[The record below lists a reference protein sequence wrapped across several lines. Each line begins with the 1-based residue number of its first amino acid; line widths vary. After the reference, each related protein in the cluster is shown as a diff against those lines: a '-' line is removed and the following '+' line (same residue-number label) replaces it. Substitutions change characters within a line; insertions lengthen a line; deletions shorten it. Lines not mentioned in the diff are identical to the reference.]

1 MMQRLK
7 AELLENEDA
16 RTCLPCNLT
25 DEWLD
30 SLADSASRLL
40 DGSGDETA
48 DPALV
53 IGVLIRILEAKTA
66 PRSTVMELT
75 DDELMKCLVRYRVE
89 LALETVHRKTDV
101 TYNPATLETILT
113 ERKIITWKKTESKE
127 GL

>member
-1 MMQRLK
+1 MQRLK

-48 DPALV
+48 NPALV

-75 DDELMKCLVRYRVE
+75 EDELMKCLVRYRVE

-113 ERKIITWKKTESKE
+113 ERKITTWKKQ
-127 GL
+127 